1 MTSSHGDYQPG
12 SMDISQHKKSYA
24 GFLTGVKWTSV
35 LILAIMVFLAIFRT
49 H

>member
-1 MTSSHGDYQPG
+1 MTSSHGDHQPG

-24 GFLTGVKWTSV
+24 GFLTGSKWTFLLV
-35 LILAIMVFLAIFRT
+35 MGIVIFLAIFRT